1 MSDTTLSVRK
11 YDTSLSIS
19 GRTNQKKHKLYR
31 RLNSIYLTVAESTL
45 FSCIILQNKSYAR
58 Q

>member
-11 YDTSLSIS
+11 YDTFLSIS

-31 RLNSIYLTVAESTL
+31 RLKQQYKPNSSRIH
-45 FSCIILQNKSYAR
+45 IIFMHYSPE
-58 Q
+58 